1 MTRLFAGTPF
11 DIPPTCDRCGK
22 IEEECDCPP
31 PPVQWLAPEKQTAKV
46 RVEKRKA
53 NRTVTVVDGLSP
65 KDSNLPALLKQLKDH
80 CGAGGSLQEDR
91 IELQG
96 DHLTRVQDHL
106 SWMGY
111 QVR

>member
-11 DIPPTCDRCGK
+11 DIPPTCERCGK
-22 IEEECDCPP
+22 IEDDCECPP
-31 PPVQWLAPEKQTAKV
+31 PPVQWIAPEKHTARV
-46 RVEKRKA
+46 RDEKRKA
-53 NRTVTVVDGLSP
+53 NRTVTVVDGLNP

-106 SWMGY
+106 AWMEY